1 MSAAAEEI
9 RRFRLNMES
18 IAVGAQVRRSRR
30 AWTIISAKRQD
41 VSVKLVLRHGT
52 KSVRVWVPICH
63 SGPCLADVGLS
74 SLKAAPAQ
82 MQLIGGAA

>member
-1 MSAAAEEI
+1 MSAAAEAI

-30 AWTIISAKRQD
+30 AWTISAKRHD
-41 VSVKLVLRHGT
+41 VSVELVLRHGT

-82 MQLIGGAA
+82 VQLIGGAA